1 METRNYYRGVVLFEK
16 VRSQRQM
23 EFANCS
29 TINFI
34 NMVLIYLI
42 ENKLAMQQMCKNIIF
57 FFILSAL
64 VTTTNVY
71 KQP

>member
-1 METRNYYRGVVLFEK
+1 METRNYSRGVVLFEK

-64 VTTTNVY
+64 VTTANVY